1 MRVTVVVIVRSP
13 KRARL
18 EFLISG
24 FTTDTDMEDTLS
36 NSNQS

>member
-1 MRVTVVVIVRSP
+1 MRVTVAVIVRSP
-13 KRARL
+13 KRERL
-18 EFLISG
+18 ELLISG